1 MPGALSRKMMQ
12 KIVNVEYSY
21 PPSIQLS
28 PEVKDFLSKVFVKD
42 PVTRLKVPQMMQHPW

>member
-21 PPSIQLS
+21 PPNIALS
-28 PEVKDFLSKVFVKD
+28 PEVKDFLGKLFVKD
-42 PVTRLKVPQMMQHPW
+42 PVTRIKVVEMMQHPW